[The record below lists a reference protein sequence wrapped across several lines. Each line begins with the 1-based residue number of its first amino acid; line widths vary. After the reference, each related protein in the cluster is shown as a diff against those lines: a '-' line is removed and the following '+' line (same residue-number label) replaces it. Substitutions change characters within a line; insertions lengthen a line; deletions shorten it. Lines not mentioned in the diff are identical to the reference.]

1 MCTSLFTVT
10 GRWCTIVSGS
20 LLSSDTEGGFGREKK
35 AELQRDTRANQP
47 VWELLKY
54 PFN

>member
-20 LLSSDTEGGFGREKK
+20 LLSSDTEGREKK
-35 AELQRDTRANQP
+35 AELQKDTRANQP